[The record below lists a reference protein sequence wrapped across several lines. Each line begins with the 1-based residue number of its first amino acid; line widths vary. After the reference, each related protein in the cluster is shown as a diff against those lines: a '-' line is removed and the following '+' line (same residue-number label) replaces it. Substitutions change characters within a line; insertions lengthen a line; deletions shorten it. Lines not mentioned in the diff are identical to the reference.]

1 MSGQPFK
8 QHNFCHLSYL
18 LRLIFIM
25 MIAYSLSRGLFY
37 IFNPVNDLT
46 LTSWFQS
53 SLHGLRFDLSA
64 LFMINAPMIIMA
76 LVLGFF
82 IKKKPTY
89 TLFRATFLLLNI
101 PFLASNIFDIAYY
114 PFTGKRT
121 GKEAFIYFNDL
132 MQQSGQLIGQYW
144 LGIVGFLI
152 AILLCIRLSKLAHK
166 NLHTKLWQSAVL
178 VLSVLAIT
186 VLSIRGGIQRKPLSP
201 LHALY
206 WPSEKL
212 AHYTTNTPLTLIKE
226 KKTDV
231 KRYQWFSSYS
241 EALSHV
247 PKKSQSPFVPSTK
260 PKNVVIFILESF
272 HYEFLNDVPNRRS
285 YAPFLTNLAKESLFF
300 ENGIAN
306 GRRSMDAMPSVLLGL
321 PQLFFRKYFIRTT
334 YYQNDFIGLPEILN
348 NHGYQTAF
356 YHGAYNGSLYF
367 DTFAER
373 IGFHQYHGFNE
384 YQEKHPEKSK
394 EQSSW
399 GVFDD
404 DFLQYM
410 ADDLDQ
416 KQSPFFATVF
426 TLSSHNPYEVP
437 KAYQEKF
444 KKENCTDKF
453 HCSISFTDSS
463 IKEFFDRVKNA
474 PWYKDTLF
482 VFTADHTGVYHSDLY
497 RAELGK
503 HRIPIFLFQPNG
515 DIPTQVSQ
523 KIVQQADI
531 PATVLDYLGL
541 LEQEQ
546 EKLLPFG
553 QSMLDLNRAGYA
565 LLSTSGNNYTLV
577 QDEQILI
584 YNKDKQ
590 SIHAKPLPEK
600 FFNVRHTYEETQEKL
615 QTQLKAS
622 IQLFNNM
629 LLDNHMSS
637 NPN

>member
-1 MSGQPFK
+1 MSDQPRK
-8 QHNFCHLSYL
+8 QHNFCHLYYL
-18 LRLIFIM
+18 IRLIFIM
-25 MIAYSLSRGLFY
+25 MVAYSLSRGLFY
-37 IFNPVNDLT
+37 LFNPVNGLT
-46 LTSWFQS
+46 LTAWFQS

-64 LFMINAPMIIMA
+64 LLLINVPLIIIT
-76 LVLGFF
+76 LILGFF
-82 IKKKPTY
+82 IQKKPTY
-89 TLFRATFLLLNI
+89 TVLRGTFLFLNI

-121 GKEAFIYFNDL
+121 GKEAFTYFNDL
-132 MQQSGQLIGQYW
+132 IQQSEQLIGQYW
-144 LGIVGFLI
+144 LGIIGFLL
-152 AILLCIRLSKLAHK
+152 AILVCIRLSKLAHK
-166 NLHTKLWQSAVL
+166 NLYTKSWQSTV
-178 VLSVLAIT
+178 VVFSVLALT
-186 VLSIRGGIQRKPLSP
+186 VLSIRGGLQKKPLSP
-201 LHALY
+201 LHAFD

-212 AHYTTNTPLTLIKE
+212 APYTVNTPITLIKE
-226 KKTDV
+226 KTTDV

-241 EALSHV
+241 EALNHV
-247 PKKSQSPFVPSTK
+247 PKKYQSPFGSSTK
-260 PKNVVIFILESF
+260 QKNVVVFILESF

-285 YAPFLTNLAKESLFF
+285 YAPFLTGLTKQSLFF

-306 GRRSMDAMPSVLLGL
+306 GRRSMDAIPSVLLGL
-321 PQLFFRKYFIRTT
+321 PHLFSEHFIRTR

-367 DTFAER
+367 DTFAKR

-384 YQEKHPEKSK
+384 YQEKYPEKSK
-394 EQSSW
+394 KQSSW

-404 DFLQYM
+404 DLLQYM

-453 HCSISFTDSS
+453 YCSVSFTDSAV
-463 IKEFFDRVKNA
+463 KEFFERVKDA

-482 VFTADHTGVYHSDLY
+482 VFTADHTGLFESDLY
-497 RAELGK
+497 HAELGK
-503 HRIPIFLFQPNG
+503 YRIPIFLFQPGG

-523 KIVQQADI
+523 KVVQQADI

-553 QSMLDLNRAGYA
+553 QSMLDLNRPGYA
-565 LLSTSGNNYTLV
+565 LLATSGNNYTLV
-577 QDEQILI
+577 QDEQILV
-584 YNKDKQ
+584 YNKDQQRIDAKQ
-590 SIHAKPLPEK
+590 LPEK
-600 FFNVRHTYEETQEKL
+600 FFNIRHTYHESQEKL